1 MPNHKNFKKHEII
14 YKILNNQ
21 KVEGGKMRQELLDKF
36 KIWWLNR
43 RHKRQRIKGLSMSEK
58 TLNAYL
64 TILKKIPDIE
74 VREDSNEDEMIRFI
88 RELIKNNFNPIY
100 PQVIFAIRSYLK
112 MYENGS
118 ENPIVNRKARTIR
131 MAIDYPIYK
140 DIKGTQQLFLEKFLS
155 KREIRLVIN
164 EIQNIDLPH
173 NIPKE
178 KMVILLQMLYD
189 TGCRIGE
196 LANIK
201 KKDIDFTTGDVMIVG
216 KGKYIRKVRVES
228 NTLHLLKNYIQNIN
242 DEELIFGWNVETIKR
257 YFKEIMKL
265 ISRRQLNREIRKKL
279 TKVSPHWF
287 RHSRATHLAI
297 VWKDVIKLKD
307 YMGWSDIKMAEVY
320 VTNLT
325 ILPSEILAYK
335 STNLWEN

>member
-1 MPNHKNFKKHEII
+1 
-14 YKILNNQ
+14 
-21 KVEGGKMRQELLDKF
+21 MRQELLDKF
-36 KIWWLNR
+36 KEWWLNR
-43 RHKRQRIKGLSMSEK
+43 RHKRQRIKGLPLSEK

-64 TILKKIPDIE
+64 TILKKFPGIE
-74 VREDSNEDEMIRFI
+74 IKESTNEDEKIRFI
-88 RELIKNNFNPIY
+88 REWIKNNFKPVY
-100 PQVIFAIRSYLK
+100 PQVIFAIRTYLK
-112 MYENGS
+112 MYEHNS
-118 ENPIVNRKARTIR
+118 ENPIVNRKARIIR

-140 DIKGTQQLFLEKFLS
+140 DVKGTQQLFLEKFLS
-155 KREIRLVIN
+155 KKEIRLIIN

-178 KMVILLQMLYD
+178 KAIILFQMLYD

-201 KKDIDFTTGDVMIVG
+201 KKDIDFTTGEVMIVG
-216 KGKYIRKVRVES
+216 KGKYIRKVKVEN
-228 NTLHLLKNYIQNIN
+228 NTLFLLKNYCQSIS
-242 DEELIFGWNVETIKR
+242 DEELVFGWNVETIKR
-257 YFKEIMKL
+257 YFKEIMRAIAKK
-265 ISRRQLNREIRKKL
+265 QPNKEIRKKL

-307 YMGWSDIKMAEVY
+307 YMGWSDIKMAEIY